1 MSEAARLNMK
11 LYAMRQGQCN
21 ASIERARALYGAT
34 CVSAS
39 CSVAPPYRQETPL
52 ESDYLEK
59 KQACIP
65 SIIGTSCGLSSTLTA
80 ARGQCVID
88 SSISSLN
95 PLARFSQY
103 NRPLAPPVCPAVPQE
118 VLNAFLPKASTAC
131 PIPTGPN
138 YSSPI

>member
-1 MSEAARLNMK
+1 MSESARLNQK
-11 LYAMRQGQCN
+11 LYAMRQGMCES
-21 ASIERARALYGAT
+21 AILRARSIYGSE
-34 CVSAS
+34 CVSN
-39 CSVAPPYRQETPL
+39 PPYSQETPL

-65 SIIGTSCGLSSTLTA
+65 SIIGTKCGLSSTLTV

-88 SSISSLN
+88 SSIDSQN

-103 NRPLAPPVCPAVPQE
+103 KRPLAPPVCPAVPQE

-131 PIPTGPN
+131 PIPNGPN

>member
-1 MSEAARLNMK
+1 MSESARLNQK
-11 LYAMRQGQCN
+11 LYAMRQGMCES
-21 ASIERARALYGAT
+21 AILRARSIYGSE
-34 CVSAS
+34 CVSN
-39 CSVAPPYRQETPL
+39 PPYSQETPL

-65 SIIGTSCGLSSTLTA
+65 SIIGIKCGLSSTLTV

-88 SSISSLN
+88 SSIDSQN

-103 NRPLAPPVCPAVPQE
+103 KRPLAPPVCPAVPQE

-131 PIPTGPN
+131 PIPNGPN